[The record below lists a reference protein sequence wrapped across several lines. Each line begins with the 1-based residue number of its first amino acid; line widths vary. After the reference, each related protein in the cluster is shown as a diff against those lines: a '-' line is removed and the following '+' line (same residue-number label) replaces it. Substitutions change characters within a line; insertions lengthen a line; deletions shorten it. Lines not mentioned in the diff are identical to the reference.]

1 MILSIKNHS
10 AAVAIAISLTLLFFL
25 SACSDTGQTVA
36 QQPQPQPAA
45 AAPQSQSQP
54 ATAAQQPRPAATAS
68 QPQPAAEAQQPQ
80 PATTTS
86 QPQPAATARPA
97 RAPAAPLE
105 KVQVVTTTNIVAD
118 WVRMVGGD
126 RVDVFSLLPVG
137 ADPHS
142 FQPGAQDVVAIAE
155 ADLVLSVGLGLEE
168 SWLHELVQN
177 AARDESA
184 IVELTDVIDPIEF
197 GATHAGEVEII
208 EALIHIIHEVEDGE
222 ISAEEGLEEIIVAIE
237 TAHEHDDHE
246 GHEHED
252 EDHEGHDHDEDE
264 DEDHE
269 GHDHDEDEDED
280 HEGHDHDEDEDEDHE
295 GHDHDEDE
303 DEDHEGHDHDEDED
317 EDHEGHDHDEDED
330 EDHEGHDHDE
340 EHGDEGMH
348 LPEMVLALIAQV
360 HAGQLDAEA
369 AIEEIHHL
377 AEDEEDAH
385 AGHGHGTYDPH
396 FWFDPLRVKSA
407 INDIAARLSVLDPD
421 GRNVFTSNASAFNSE
436 LNELHFWIQGQVSA
450 VEEDRRLLVTSHDS
464 LGYFAILYD
473 FKVVGVI
480 LSTTTEVEPT
490 PADLAELSHDIEDY
504 GVPVIFGET
513 TVSERLAKSIADEA
527 GAELVRLYSGSLGE
541 EGSGADTY
549 IGMFRTNVERI
560 VAALK

>member
-1 MILSIKNHS
+1 
-10 AAVAIAISLTLLFFL
+10 
-25 SACSDTGQTVA
+25 
-36 QQPQPQPAA
+36 
-45 AAPQSQSQP
+45 
-54 ATAAQQPRPAATAS
+54 
-68 QPQPAAEAQQPQ
+68 
-80 PATTTS
+80 
-86 QPQPAATARPA
+86 
-97 RAPAAPLE
+97 
-105 KVQVVTTTNIVAD
+105 
-118 WVRMVGGD
+118 VGGD

-208 EALIHIIHEVEDGE
+208 EALLHIIHEVEDGE
-222 ISAEEGLEEIIVAIE
+222 ISADEGLEEIVEALE
-237 TAHEHDDHE
+237 AAHEHDDHD

-252 EDHEGHDHDEDE
+252 EDHDHDE

-269 GHDHDEDEDED
+269 GHDHDEDEDHED
-280 HEGHDHDEDEDEDHE
+280 HDHDEDEDHE

-303 DEDHEGHDHDEDED
+303 D
-317 EDHEGHDHDEDED
+317 
-330 EDHEGHDHDE
+330 HEGHDHDE
-340 EHGDEGMH
+340 EHGAEQMH
-348 LPEMVLALIAQV
+348 LPDMVLALIAQV
-360 HAGQLDAEA
+360 HAGQLDADA

-377 AEDEEDAH
+377 TEEGEDAH

-421 GRNVFTSNASAFNSE
+421 GRNIFTSNASAFNSE
-436 LNELHFWIQGQVSA
+436 LNELHFWIQEQVSA

-464 LGYFAILYD
+464 LGYFANLYD
-473 FKVVGVI
+473 FEVVGVI

-504 GVPVIFGET
+504 GVPAIFGET

-560 VAALK
+560 VSALK